1 MLVART
7 GRRLAPI
14 AVACS
19 TMVNASIGD
28 SVKNG
33 LIGNPDGFAIRVPTL
48 RRCLD
53 LTMFLLMFSA

>member
-1 MLVART
+1 MFVDA
-7 GRRLAPI
+7 GRENGETVAPI

-33 LIGNPDGFAIRVPTL
+33 LIGNPDGLAIRVATL
-48 RRCLD
+48 RRCLHCD
-53 LTMFLLMFSA
+53 AI